1 MHFREDPH
9 HTESDKA
16 RFLTEINALIASRED
31 ELKSIRNAYC
41 ADIFDKQE
49 THRKAY
55 LDMLGWPLNASIPRP
70 IPTAE
75 IIEELGDEGDYTLL
89 RMRIEVLSGLWL
101 TGLYLRLNTDE
112 RRPLVIAQHGGAGT
126 PELISGFYFEGSD
139 VNYNGMVS
147 RLMPHRVHIFM
158 PALLLWDPSFYGQPY
173 DRVSMDAR
181 LKRIGG
187 SVTALEVYAITR
199 AIDYFESALNPLS
212 IGMVGLSYGGH
223 YTLFTTAADPRIRSA
238 VSSSFFSQRRH
249 YAWPD
254 WSWKGAA
261 ALYDDAEIACLCY
274 PRRLCVEMGDHD
286 ELFAAKY
293 THAAT
298 DEVKAYC
305 RHAGIDPDTWFACI
319 VFDGIH
325 EYGRMEDP
333 IKRLISDLESEVPV

>member
-1 MHFREDPH
+1 
-9 HTESDKA
+9 
-16 RFLTEINALIASRED
+16 
-31 ELKSIRNAYC
+31 
-41 ADIFDKQE
+41 
-49 THRKAY
+49 
-55 LDMLGWPLNASIPRP
+55 MLGWPLNASIPRP
-70 IPTAE
+70 IPAAE
-75 IIEELGDEGDYTLL
+75 IIEELGDEGDYTLI

-173 DRVSMDAR
+173 DRVSIDAR
-181 LKRIGG
+181 LRRIGG

-199 AIDYFESALNPLS
+199 AIDYFESVLNPLS
-212 IGMVGLSYGGH
+212 VGMVGLSYGGH

-261 ALYDDAEIACLCY
+261 TLYDDPEIACLCY

-293 THAAT
+293 THTAA
-298 DEVKAYC
+298 DEVKTYC
-305 RHAGIDPDTWFACI
+305 RHAGIDPDTWFECI

-325 EYGRMEDP
+325 EYGRMEGKM
-333 IKRLISDLESEVPV
+333 IQI